1 MGSLERR
8 SSRRFALRI
17 PATILI
23 LALAAGCS
31 ALRRQGPVEETPAT
45 PTPEVPAPQ
54 APEPPQAPVAQPE
67 TPPRPTVTV
76 LDAGDFAAGLERYR
90 NDLAGRLEPA
100 LAADELGYYL
110 DVMEARLRQQFGDS
124 ALQFERDANRIR
136 LTLPV
141 EAAFERNSDRPGQ
154 VLKDWLSRLQQVLAP
169 FTQTLISVHGHTDSS
184 GAASINQRLS
194 ERRGLAVAESLR
206 ALGIG
211 RERLVVIGHGAA
223 RPIADDATL
232 AGQARNRRV
241 ELWIDP
247 LVDE

>member
-1 MGSLERR
+1 MIKEIKGYHVLIGLLVFFTIIIAVNAIFLTQAVRTFRGEDEPRSYIQGINYNDTLERR
-8 SSRRFALRI
+8 EAQAELGWTAVSRVG
-17 PATILI
+17 
-23 LALAAGCS
+23 AAG
-31 ALRRQGPVEETPAT
+31 V
-45 PTPEVPAPQ
+45 
-54 APEPPQAPVAQPE
+54 
-67 TPPRPTVTV
+67 
-76 LDAGDFAAGLERYR
+76 
-90 NDLAGRLEPA
+90 RLEITD
-100 LAADELGYYL
+100 ADGQGVTGLM
-110 DVMEARLRQQFGDS
+110 MEARLRQQFGDS